1 MTNQIILAWSKIE
14 DLKHLMAFPAVL
26 FYQYFICWLQFT
38 SILAF
43 LIPLLTCLHSS
54 RCITLCLWL
63 FFSGSLISDYFEG
76 CLAVVSGK
84 SVTLRVIL
92 WFFSLICLAA
102 SLVYFPNAATGTV
115 TGAWN
120 LFLSPYDSSELE
132 NILLKDG
139 SCVASFLLV
148 S

>member
-1 MTNQIILAWSKIE
+1 MKQDWRFKTYFKF
-14 DLKHLMAFPAVL
+14 KTAFIAVF

-38 SILAF
+38 SISAF

-63 FFSGSLISDYFEG
+63 FLSGSFISDYIEG
-76 CLAVVSGK
+76 CLAEVSGK
-84 SVTLRVIL
+84 LVTLRVIL
-92 WFFSLICLAA
+92 WFFSLICLVA
-102 SLVYFPNAATGTV
+102 SLMYFPNAATGTV

-120 LFLSPYDSSELE
+120 LFLLPHDSSELE
-132 NILLKDG
+132 SILLKDG
-139 SCVASFLLV
+139 SSVANFLLI